1 MKTLRVLG
9 IGNILMGDDG
19 VGPAFTDWFRRR
31 HRFDESVEVL
41 DLGTPGFDLSQ
52 YLAKARAVII
62 VDALRAEG
70 SSGVV
75 RSYRGKDLSAAAV
88 DPGLSA
94 HDPGLISALQRL
106 KLIDSG
112 PESVLVLGVI
122 PKKVEACLELS
133 PEMIDTFP
141 HVEKLVLDELERL
154 GATPVDG

>member
-1 MKTLRVLG
+1 MTLRILG

-31 HRFDESVEVL
+31 HRFDEQVEIL

-52 YLAKARAVII
+52 YLAEVRAVII

-70 SSGVV
+70 QSGMV
-75 RSYRGKDLSAAAV
+75 RSYRREDLSAGAAH
-88 DPGLSA
+88 PGLGA

-106 KLIDSG
+106 ELIDSA

-122 PKKVEACLELS
+122 PKKVEACLDLS
-133 PEMIDTFP
+133 PELLEAFP
-141 HVEKLVLDELERL
+141 EIERLVLDELERL
-154 GATPVDG
+154 GA